1 MCPWMWGGWGVW
13 GPGWG
18 GWGAWG
24 PGWSAWGILGLV
36 LNLLLFLG
44 LLALLG
50 LGIAWLVRQVGRWLV
65 APAGPDPLEIARRRL
80 AAGEITLA
88 EFEEIRNRLRS

>member
-1 MCPWMWGGWGVW
+1 MCPMCLWRWGGWGVW

-18 GWGAWG
+18 SWGIL
-24 PGWSAWGILGLV
+24 GILGLV

-44 LLALLG
+44 LLTLLG
-50 LGIAWLVRQVGRWLV
+50 LGIAWLVRQVGRRSV
-65 APAGPDPLEIARRRL
+65 APAGPDPMEIARRRL

-88 EFEEIRNRLRS
+88 EFEEIRDRLRS

>member
-1 MCPWMWGGWGVW
+1 MGWCCG
-13 GPGWG
+13 GWG
-18 GWGAWG
+18 GWGAWS
-24 PGWSAWGILGLV
+24 PGWGILGILGLV

-50 LGIAWLVRQVGRWLV
+50 LGIAWLVRQMGRRPA
-65 APAGPDPLEIARRRL
+65 APGGPDPLEIARRRL

-88 EFEEIRNRLRS
+88 EFEEIRDRLRS

>member
-1 MCPWMWGGWGVW
+1 MGWCCG
-13 GPGWG
+13 GWG

-24 PGWSAWGILGLV
+24 SGWGILGILGLV

-50 LGIAWLVRQVGRWLV
+50 LGIAWLVRQMGRR
-65 APAGPDPLEIARRRL
+65 PAALGGPDPLEIARRRL

-88 EFEEIRNRLRS
+88 EFEEIRDRLRS